1 MSNDG
6 QDINEK
12 IPSGTGTRFG
22 PPQRI
27 FPIVRY
33 VSYVSTLA
41 LSRSS
46 FTPNQITATS
56 LAFGLLAAWLFQY
69 SGLVPTLT
77 GAGFF
82 IACYVLDC
90 CDGEIARLKNLASHF
105 GMRFDT
111 FVDWMVHSAFFIALG
126 AGVSDRTEEPFWLWC
141 GVIAAAG
148 GTVNY
153 AIDFLRDSGVKIG
166 DSDEGSWHQA
176 MEGRPVGSHVARSI
190 YVSRVIRNDF
200 CFIVLALALLDVLWI
215 LLPTGALGA
224 QAYWMLQFTKDFR
237 RHHV

>member
-1 MSNDG
+1 M
-6 QDINEK
+6 NEK

-33 VSYVSTLA
+33 ISYVSTLA
-41 LSRSS
+41 LSRFSC
-46 FTPNQITATS
+46 TPNQITSTS
-56 LAFGLLAAWLFQY
+56 LIFGLLAAWLFQY
-69 SGLVPTLT
+69 NGPVSTLT

-82 IACYVLDC
+82 IACSVLDG
-90 CDGEIARLKNLASHF
+90 CDGEIARLKNLTSHF

-111 FVDWMVHSAFFIALG
+111 FVDWIVHSAFFIALG
-126 AGVSDRTEEPFWLWC
+126 AGVSDRTAEPFWLWC
-141 GVIAAAG
+141 GVIAAVG

-166 DSDEGSWHQA
+166 GSNEGSWHQA
-176 MEGRPVGSHVARSI
+176 MANKTVESGADLSI
-190 YVSRVIRNDF
+190 YVSRVIRSDF
-200 CFIVLALALLDVLWI
+200 CFIVLALALADSLWI

-224 QAYWMLQFTKDFR
+224 QAYWMLQFAKNFR

>member
-1 MSNDG
+1 M
-6 QDINEK
+6 NEK

-22 PPQRI
+22 PPRRI
-27 FPIVRY
+27 FPIIRY
-33 VSYVSTLA
+33 VSYGLTLA
-41 LSRSS
+41 LSRTSC
-46 FTPNQITATS
+46 TPNQITSTS

-69 SGLVPTLT
+69 NDPVSTLT

-90 CDGEIARLKNLASHF
+90 CDGEISRLKNLTSHF

-111 FVDWMVHSAFFIALG
+111 FVDWVVHGAFFIALG
-126 AGVSDRTEEPFWLWC
+126 AGVSNRTEEPFWLWC

-148 GTVNY
+148 GTINY

-166 DSDEGSWHQA
+166 GSDEGSWHQA
-176 MEGRPVGSHVARSI
+176 MEGRPVETRADLFI
-190 YVSRVIRNDF
+190 YVSRVIRCDF
-200 CFIVLALALLDVLWI
+200 CFIVLALALADSLWI
-215 LLPTGALGA
+215 LLPLSAIGA
-224 QAYWMLQFTKDFR
+224 QAYWMLQFVKGFR